1 MQRDRPGAIF
11 FDWMGSGFVSD
22 PVHMRDRDSSGNGTK
37 WYLAGFL
44 LKTARFLDFP
54 AELSTK
60 AAGFLFISAGF
71 LLKSAGFP
79 ITNTIYRRSVPQIK
93 ALQRFTCR
101 AFGVYGMFSSLL
113 YNGVP
118 VFLLPVFHPY
128 ASRWLCEG
136 LPGRFPVFLLLLWQ
150 FGSWHQ

>member
-11 FDWMGSGFVSD
+11 FDWMGSGSVPD
-22 PVHMRDRDSSGNGTK
+22 PVHMWNRDLSGNGTK
-37 WYLAGFL
+37 WYPAGFL
-44 LKTARFLDFP
+44 LKTAGFLDFP

-79 ITNTIYRRSVPQIK
+79 ITKHYLSKVRPQLK

-101 AFGVYGMFSSLL
+101 AFGVNGIFSSLL

-118 VFLLPVFHPY
+118 VFLQPVFHPY
-128 ASRWLCEG
+128 ASRWLCEE